1 MASGSLLRII
11 EAQKC
16 LVKTCASRVHRKH
29 YLIQDF
35 PQTMVTEPFPGTN
48 EVPPYE
54 DGAKVYRTFFLRVNS
69 SAFVGLT
76 DCINKRNKGEAS
88 SDQSLH
94 AI

>member
-1 MASGSLLRII
+1 MFS
-11 EAQKC
+11 QNVC
-16 LVKTCASRVHRKH
+16 LESTSETLSYRRHQE
-29 YLIQDF
+29 LGDDF

-54 DGAKVYRTFFLRVNS
+54 DEAKVYRTFFLRVNS